1 MATLMKS
8 TQPHWL
14 GNKFVPVGTVL
25 PEGHSEAIPAFYEPY
40 EVEDPA
46 PTRNALQDRA
56 RELGIKRVGNKSDD
70 RLAEEIA
77 AVTAGPATGDPT
89 EPSEIVD
96 EEPEPVEEPA
106 TDDHTTEDQDD
117 DEDAATEVE

>member
-1 MATLMKS
+1 MTTLMKA

-14 GNKFVPVGTVL
+14 GNKFVPIGSVL
-25 PEGHSEAIPAFYEPY
+25 PEGHSEVIPAFYEAF

-46 PTRNALQDRA
+46 PARGVLQDRA

-77 AVTAGPATGDPT
+77 AAEAGLAPD
-89 EPSEIVD
+89 ESEEASD
-96 EEPEPVEEPA
+96 TPDHGEEVVSVEEA
-106 TDDHTTEDQDD
+106 STE
-117 DEDAATEVE
+117 EE